1 MGHNFHDSLKTQS
14 SITSKLSL
22 KKLALL
28 FPKHSISACQT
39 DPVESILK
47 NSIECINV
55 GILQVLSV

>member
-1 MGHNFHDSLKTQS
+1 MQS
-14 SITSKLSL
+14 SITSKFSL

-39 DPVESILK
+39 DPIESVLK

-55 GILQVLSV
+55 EILQVLSV